1 MKVLVIGGGIGGFA
15 TALSLH
21 AVGIDC
27 EVFEQSRGIR
37 ELGVGINTL
46 PHAIKELAELGLLDA
61 LDRVAIRTY
70 ELIYTNRFGQEV
82 WRELRGRD
90 AGYDYP
96 QFSIHRG
103 KLQGVLYAA
112 TRARIGKDHIHTAHQ
127 LHDFVQD
134 DHGVTATFLR
144 RDGSEATDTAH
155 GDVLIAADGMHSTV
169 RGTFYPD
176 EGAPTWNGIMLWRG
190 AVEYPPFLT
199 GRSML
204 IAGGMQAKLVLYPI
218 SNQTSRP
225 GTNLLNWAVAAKLGD
240 GSVPPPRREDWN
252 RLGQLDELLP
262 HVEGVFH
269 LSTVD
274 PVAVIRATPACYEYP
289 MCDRDPLPHWSFG
302 RVTLLGDAAHPMY
315 PVGSNGASQAILD
328 ARCVA
333 PLLAETKDVVTALKA
348 YEAARLPATAKIV
361 QDNRAGGPERVIDM
375 VEERAPHGFTNLNAV
390 ASYAELEAIVKGY
403 STMAGFDQTQVN
415 RREASQPGAG

>member
-21 AVGIDC
+21 AVGIEC

-37 ELGVGINTL
+37 ELGVGINML
-46 PHAIKELAELGLLDA
+46 PHAMKELADLGLLDA
-61 LDRVAIRTY
+61 LDRVGMRTS
-70 ELIYTNRFGQEV
+70 ELIYANRFGQEI
-82 WRELRGRD
+82 WRELRGLD

-96 QFSIHRG
+96 QLSIHRG
-103 KLQGVLYAA
+103 TLQGVLYAA
-112 TRARIGKDHIHTAHQ
+112 TRARIGADHIHTAHQ
-127 LHDFVQD
+127 LHAFVQD

-144 RDGSEATDTAH
+144 RDGSEATVTAH

-169 RGTFYPD
+169 RRAFYPE
-176 EGAPTWNGIMLWRG
+176 EGPPTWNGIMLWRG

-218 SNQTSRP
+218 SHQTCRP
-225 GTNLLNWAVAAKLGD
+225 GTTLLNWAVAATLGD
-240 GSVPPPRREDWN
+240 GAAPPPRREDWHRRG
-252 RLGQLDELLP
+252 RLDDLLP
-262 HVEGVFH
+262 HVDGVFR
-269 LSTVD
+269 LGLID
-274 PVAVIRATPACYEYP
+274 PVEIIRTTEAIYEYP

-333 PLLAETKDVVTALKA
+333 LLLAETMDIVTALQA
-348 YEAARLPATAKIV
+348 YEAARLPATAQIV
-361 QDNRAGGPERVIDM
+361 QDNRAGGPERVIDV
-375 VEERAPHGFTNLNAV
+375 VEERAPHGFANLDEV
-390 ASYAELEAIVKGY
+390 ASHAELEAIVKGY
-403 STMAGFDQTQVN
+403 AKMAGFNQAQVN
-415 RREASQPGAG
+415 GETGAHE